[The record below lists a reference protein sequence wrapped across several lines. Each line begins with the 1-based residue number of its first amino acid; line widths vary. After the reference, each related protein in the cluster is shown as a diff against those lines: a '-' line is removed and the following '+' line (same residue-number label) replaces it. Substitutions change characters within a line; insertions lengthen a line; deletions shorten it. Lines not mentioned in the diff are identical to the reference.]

1 MTDFLSKLFSNPKKE
16 NNHLGEASLM
26 QGARFNKMQRAIE
39 RPVYSHLPLMEQ
51 TTGSG
56 FGSIK
61 EPLEN
66 NSQLPKLDDKELK
79 ELSKMENEYER
90 LITQLK
96 NIQSVNLKTVIGMK
110 KMSDLESQIKKL
122 NTQIMRKAN
131 KIVKQTYK
139 TNNTTNELNKYND
152 SQRSDLKGKID
163 ELMKRKHS
171 YDALVSQKNSLDGQH
186 EDKQNEL
193 DAVYLHYIVWFI
205 AATTLGV
212 LTVHQLSK

>member
-56 FGSIK
+56 LGSIK

-110 KMSDLESQIKKL
+110 KMSDLESQIKNNDIKCTAKDKDEYYINQKADYIV
-122 NTQIMRKAN
+122 NTICLPL
-131 KIVKQTYK
+131 V
-139 TNNTTNELNKYND
+139 
-152 SQRSDLKGKID
+152 
-163 ELMKRKHS
+163 
-171 YDALVSQKNSLDGQH
+171 ALYLVQKNISD
-186 EDKQNEL
+186 DKVKSTDDMMSSSFL
-193 DAVYLHYIVWFI
+193 KTSD
-205 AATTLGV
+205 
-212 LTVHQLSK
+212 K